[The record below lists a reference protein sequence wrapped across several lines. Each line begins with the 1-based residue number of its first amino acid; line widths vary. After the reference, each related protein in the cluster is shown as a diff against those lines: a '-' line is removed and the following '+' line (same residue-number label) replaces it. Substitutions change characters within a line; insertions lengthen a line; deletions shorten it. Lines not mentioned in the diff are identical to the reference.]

1 MAQLPIL
8 IQAIVLGIVQGLT
21 EFIPVSSTAHLKIVP
36 QLFGWQAFAEN
47 QAFDVS
53 LHLGTLLAL
62 LAVFWPDVVRLWQG
76 FWGSVIA
83 RRIDT
88 DDRRL
93 AWFVLVTAVP
103 GAIAGV
109 LLEKYVETVFGTLP
123 YMTAAIIGF
132 ALIMWASDYLGRKN
146 RSMESLN
153 WLDAVLVGCSQAL
166 ALFPGVSRSGI
177 TMVAGI
183 CRGMTRET
191 AARFSFLASIPLIA
205 GAVLY
210 EGWKLHTQPDLM
222 QGLLGA
228 YAAGIAA
235 SLVVGY
241 LSIRFLL
248 NFLKTNTFFPFVAY
262 RLALGALLI
271 WWLYH
276 GGRMS

>member
-8 IQAIVLGIVQGLT
+8 IQAIVLGVVQGLT
-21 EFIPVSSTAHLKIVP
+21 EFIPVSSTAHLKIIP
-36 QLFGWQAFAEN
+36 QIFGWQAFAEN

-62 LAVFWPDVVRLWQG
+62 LAVFWPEVVRLWQG
-76 FWGSVIA
+76 FWGSVAA

-88 DDRRL
+88 EDRRL
-93 AWFVLVTAVP
+93 AWFVLATAVP
-103 GAIAGV
+103 GGIAGV
-109 LLEKYVETVFGTLP
+109 FLEKKVEAVFGTLP
-123 YMTAAIIGF
+123 YMTVAIIGF
-132 ALIMWASDYLGRKN
+132 ALIMWASDYLGRKS
-146 RSMESLN
+146 RSMESLT

-166 ALFPGVSRSGI
+166 ALFPGVSRSGA
-177 TMVAGI
+177 TMVTGI
-183 CRGMTRET
+183 FRGMTRET

-210 EGWKLHTQPDLM
+210 EGWKLHKQPELLH
-222 QGLLGA
+222 GLLGA
-228 YAAGIAA
+228 YAAGVVA

-276 GGRMS
+276 GGGMS